1 MDRLSKCIF
10 DEDIAYFVSTWVSL
24 WISVMVITIC
34 YSLRG
39 SASGSM
45 TYLMVEH
52 GVGKYMSCSFAYS
65 RRHLPFVLSLP
76 FPYLPMLSGY

>member
-10 DEDIAYFVSTWVSL
+10 DEDIAYFVSIWVSP
-24 WISVMVITIC
+24 WISVIEITIC

-65 RRHLPFVLSLP
+65 RS
-76 FPYLPMLSGY
+76 